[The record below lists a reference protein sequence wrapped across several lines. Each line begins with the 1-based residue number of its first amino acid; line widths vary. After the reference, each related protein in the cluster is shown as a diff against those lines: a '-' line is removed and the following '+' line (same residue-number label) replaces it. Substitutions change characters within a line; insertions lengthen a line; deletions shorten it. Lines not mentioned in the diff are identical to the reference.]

1 MTQFTV
7 MDYEHR
13 ELVHTMLILSAC
25 FSYEKPRHYSQAE
38 FMKYNDEME
47 KYSLLKKLVC
57 PILSFSDVNM
67 LVVEREPISL

>member
-1 MTQFTV
+1 MPQLTI

-38 FMKYNDEME
+38 FMKYNDETG
-47 KYSLLKKLVC
+47 KILPFKKVSVPNPFL
-57 PILSFSDVNM
+57 F
-67 LVVEREPISL
+67 